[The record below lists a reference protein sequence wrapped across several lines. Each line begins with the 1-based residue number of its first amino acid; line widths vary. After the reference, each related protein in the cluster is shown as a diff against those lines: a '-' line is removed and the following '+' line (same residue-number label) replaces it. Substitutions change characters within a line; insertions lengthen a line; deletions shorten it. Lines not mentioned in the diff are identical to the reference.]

1 MPANRLF
8 RSQKIEGERVFKGS
22 TFHYL
27 LYLNPSYLAK
37 EDKQYI
43 VDNFGD
49 RMVKGQVC
57 LDITKTDTRRNL
69 RNKEYSAIAF
79 VKNAQMPEGSKDE
92 GSGALQFYDW
102 CEKGRP
108 QLWVNDLCRVTEF
121 LPGQHKPTV
130 SPIEFLFSLFE
141 EYAKTKNLQNLY
153 LMVDEDKRAIL
164 TPIYTN
170 YGFTITADC
179 APNDSIIM
187 VRPIPQTGGKRKTR
201 KNNANSGLRF

>member
-8 RSQKIEGERVFKGS
+8 RSQKIEGEKEFKGV
-22 TFHYL
+22 TFRYL

-57 LDITKTDTRRNL
+57 LDITKANTKRNL
-69 RNKEYSAIAF
+69 KNKEYSAIAF
-79 VKNAQMPEGSKDE
+79 VKNANMPEGSKDE
-92 GSGALQFYDW
+92 GSGARQFYDW
-102 CEKGRP
+102 CDNGDP
-108 QLWVNDLCRVTEF
+108 QLWVNDLCRVNEF
-121 LPGQHKPTV
+121 LPDQPKPAV

-141 EYAKTKNLQNLY
+141 EYAKTKNLQNLH

-164 TPIYTN
+164 VPIYEK
-170 YGFTITADC
+170 YGFGITTHC
-179 APNDSIIM
+179 EYNDSIIM
-187 VRPIPQTGGKRKTR
+187 TRPIPQIGGKRKTR
-201 KNNANSGLRF
+201 KNRTRRA